1 MNDVKHEIDCIKY
14 LYKPL
19 HGLYEKLCDSVTDML
34 AMVFD
39 NVSNFTCC
47 VKLSIDSKWSET
59 GEGSLVFE
67 MDSMFNVVCYQTSS

>member
-47 VKLSIDSKWSET
+47 VKLSIDSK
-59 GEGSLVFE
+59 
-67 MDSMFNVVCYQTSS
+67 